1 MLLHDLTK
9 ELYIHFTL
17 QKGSRSPEKEK
28 KKELKPRKKEKRT
41 QKHKIRERQK
51 EEKIHKRLVYIWYIH
66 MICYV
71 LFL

>member
-28 KKELKPRKKEKRT
+28 KKELKPRKKKIEHKNIKFEKDR
-41 QKHKIRERQK
+41 KRKKYIRG
-51 EEKIHKRLVYIWYIH
+51 
-66 MICYV
+66 
-71 LFL
+71 